1 MWCVVYA
8 GDDREEKTEDFIK
21 AMLPASAYT
30 RCFHLV
36 QHKAQKSQGTLR
48 DVVRKY
54 LPGYVF
60 IETDKPETVRDILKN
75 TPKRLLFSDNWSV
88 STLNRE
94 EEALFRLIV
103 DEKGEIGLSTARTFV
118 DAGNGKKKNEYISGP
133 LVKVADKVTYV
144 NFHRRFAV
152 LGGDFIG
159 GKEPLRLGFRFDGEE
174 ISLQDIA
181 PQTGSV

>member
-21 AMLPASAYT
+21 AMLPASSYT
-30 RCFHLV
+30 RCFHLM
-36 QHKAQKSQGTLR
+36 QHKAQKSQGMLR

-60 IETDKPETVRDILKN
+60 IETDKPEAVHDILKK

-88 STLNRE
+88 STLDGE

-103 DEKGEIGLSTARTFV
+103 DEKGEIGLSTARTSV
-118 DAGNGKKKNEYISGP
+118 DAGNGKKKNEYLSGP
-133 LVKVADKVTYV
+133 LVKVADKVVYV
-144 NFHRRFAV
+144 NYHRRFAV
-152 LGGDFIG
+152 IGGDFIG

-174 ISLQDIA
+174 ISKMVNQAGI
-181 PQTGSV
+181 

>member
-1 MWCVVYA
+1 MWCVVYT

-21 AMLPASAYT
+21 AVLPASTYT
-30 RCFHLV
+30 RCFHLM

-60 IETDKPETVRDILKN
+60 IETEKPGTVRDILKN
-75 TPKRLLFSDNWSV
+75 TPKKLLFCDNWSI
-88 STLNRE
+88 SALNRE
-94 EEALFRLIV
+94 EEALFRTIV
-103 DEKGEIGLSTARTFV
+103 DENGEIGLSTARTSV
-118 DAGNGKKKNEYISGP
+118 DAENGKKKNEYISGP
-133 LVKVADKVTYV
+133 LVKVADQVVYV

-152 LGGDFIG
+152 INGDFIG

-174 ISLQDIA
+174 ISLQNMA
-181 PQTGSV
+181 SQTEHV